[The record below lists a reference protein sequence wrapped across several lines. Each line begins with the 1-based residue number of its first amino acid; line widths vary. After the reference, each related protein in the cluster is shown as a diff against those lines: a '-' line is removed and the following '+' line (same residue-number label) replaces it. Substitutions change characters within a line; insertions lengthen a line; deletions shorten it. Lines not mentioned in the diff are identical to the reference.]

1 MKVCTQRCISL
12 TTNQDRFKT
21 RFDSV
26 LAASCCAKIFA
37 SVDPLSQNDSETENS
52 PTSWYICSWYRVRR
66 RTCDFKTSIFWSAA
80 LCFKVRRTIKHV
92 KLRRHIL
99 CKWCALWCNN
109 DLQKGA
115 SLSSLAK
122 LQWQD
127 QHNYDPTQCLC
138 CAFLLLHRSST
149 EARALRYTSVPRT
162 THLLWQR
169 KGLPAFYRGLNDLQ
183 FWSMPGSTFAVL
195 VQEYCRRWC
204 ELFLKPWPS
213 SPSMSMHWLLWI
225 FLEPSHRQ
233 LEHMSLDFIV
243 LCIAHVLGLA
253 EWSRAEQSCA
263 QILRQLLGVSS
274 NRCKDAWDGR
284 SWDSHEPR
292 KSMEYWIK
300 MEYRRAFKWDWELV
314 WQVRMTR
321 WMCS

>member
-1 MKVCTQRCISL
+1 MICYDMKVCTQRCISL

-80 LCFKVRRTIKHV
+80 LCFKSSQHDHTRQAKATYPLQVVRSVMQQRPAEGGIFEQLGKVAMARST
-92 KLRRHIL
+92 
-99 CKWCALWCNN
+99 
-109 DLQKGA
+109 
-115 SLSSLAK
+115 
-122 LQWQD
+122 
-127 QHNYDPTQCLC
+127 YDPTQCLC

-183 FWSMPGSTFAVL
+183 F
-195 VQEYCRRWC
+195 
-204 ELFLKPWPS
+204 
-213 SPSMSMHWLLWI
+213 
-225 FLEPSHRQ
+225 
-233 LEHMSLDFIV
+233 
-243 LCIAHVLGLA
+243 
-253 EWSRAEQSCA
+253 
-263 QILRQLLGVSS
+263 
-274 NRCKDAWDGR
+274 
-284 SWDSHEPR
+284 
-292 KSMEYWIK
+292 
-300 MEYRRAFKWDWELV
+300 
-314 WQVRMTR
+314 
-321 WMCS
+321 

>member
-1 MKVCTQRCISL
+1 MWL
-12 TTNQDRFKT
+12 QDFN
-21 RFDSV
+21 F
-26 LAASCCAKIFA
+26 L
-37 SVDPLSQNDSETENS
+37 E
-52 PTSWYICSWYRVRR
+52 R
-66 RTCDFKTSIFWSAA
+66 RTLLQSSPHDQTRQAKATYPLQVVRSVMQQRPAEGGIFEQ
-80 LCFKVRRTIKHV
+80 LGKVAIARST
-92 KLRRHIL
+92 
-99 CKWCALWCNN
+99 
-109 DLQKGA
+109 
-115 SLSSLAK
+115 
-122 LQWQD
+122 
-127 QHNYDPTQCLC
+127 YDPTQCLC

-300 MEYRRAFKWDWELV
+300 MEYGRAFKWDWELV

-321 WMCS
+321 WMCSWCNKPTLLTTFNQDFGTLILSRVRCCSEQKVVATNPWSTLEPPATSQDGASSWFVRKILVKKDG